1 MPNKK
6 SDWTTSPLMLIGLVV
21 GAVIGLLLNNLLGIH
36 NYEQA
41 FDVFVVCALLG
52 FCFGV
57 IGSYFR
63 GKK

>member
-1 MPNKK
+1 
-6 SDWTTSPLMLIGLVV
+6 MLIGLVV